1 MFNAK
6 PDAPGVY
13 VDGRK
18 IGSLG
23 FKIRRGRSYHGLAL
37 NIDCDLNIKYFEG
50 NNKKE
55 FSF

>member
-1 MFNAK
+1 LSSQKYNIEAYAK

-37 NIDCDLNIKYFEG
+37 NIDCDFNRLSNH
-50 NNKKE
+50 
-55 FSF
+55 